1 MMVVISSAK
10 EFLAVPFNRYLMV
23 ALLVIGAIALTISEN
38 PAATAS
44 KKYEAYVFVLPT
56 CPHCAE
62 QKPIIYELEK
72 EMPEVAFHII
82 DASTPDGA
90 ALFQRMAR
98 EVGLDTTRLAVPTII
113 LNKSALVGFHTK
125 EQIRAEIEK
134 CIAACEAGAGSQ
146 SAQQQEGITA
156 IKEFDLPFLGRTD
169 LTTMSLPVLAIV
181 LGLIDGF
188 NPCAM
193 WVLVY
198 LIGLLLEVGDKK
210 KFWLIIG
217 SFLFASGTL
226 YFLFMTAWLNAFLLI
241 GYMRPVMVLI
251 GLVALGGG
259 IVSLKEYYTT
269 KGALECKVGDADTH
283 AKTQK
288 HVQDIIAQPL
298 TIGIVFSIIVLAF
311 VVNSVEFACSSA
323 IPAVF
328 TQVLAMKDISTLERY
343 AYIVLYDIFFMI
355 DDIIIFT
362 MAGLAVGGG
371 LGERYA
377 KYCKLLGGVIM
388 AVLGVIIL
396 FAPHLL
402 R

>member
-1 MMVVISSAK
+1 MSIVSSIK
-10 EFLAVPFNRYLMV
+10 EFLAVPFNRYLV
-23 ALLVIGAIALTISEN
+23 IALIVIGAVALSVSDGAVKPPSE
-38 PAATAS
+38 
-44 KKYEAYVFVLPT
+44 KLEVYVFTLPT

-62 QKPIIYELEK
+62 QKPIIQELAE
-72 EMPEVAFHII
+72 EMPEVSFII
-82 DASTPDGA
+82 VDASTAQGNT
-90 ALFQRMAR
+90 LFQKMAR
-98 EVGLDTTRLAVPTII
+98 EAGLDTSRLAVPTTII
-113 LNKSALVGFHTK
+113 NGSALVGVHTK

-134 CIAACEAGAGSQ
+134 CIAACEAGTGSQ
-146 SAQQQEGITA
+146 NTQQQETSSA
-156 IKEFDLPFLGRTD
+156 VKEFELPFLGRTD
-169 LTTMSLPVLAIV
+169 LTAMSLPVLAIT

-198 LIGLLLEVGDKK
+198 LIGLLLEVGDKR

-217 SFLFASGTL
+217 SFLFASGVL

-241 GYMRPVMVLI
+241 GYVRPVMVLI

-269 KGALECKVGDADTH
+269 KGALECKVGDVEAH
-283 AKTQK
+283 RKTEK
-288 HVQDIIAQPL
+288 RVQEIISQPL

-311 VVNSVEFACSSA
+311 IVNSVEFACSSA

-343 AYIVLYDIFFMI
+343 AYILLYDLFFMI

-362 MAGLAVGGG
+362 MAGLAIGGG
-371 LGERYA
+371 LGEKYA
-377 KYCKLLGGVIM
+377 KYCKLMGGVIM